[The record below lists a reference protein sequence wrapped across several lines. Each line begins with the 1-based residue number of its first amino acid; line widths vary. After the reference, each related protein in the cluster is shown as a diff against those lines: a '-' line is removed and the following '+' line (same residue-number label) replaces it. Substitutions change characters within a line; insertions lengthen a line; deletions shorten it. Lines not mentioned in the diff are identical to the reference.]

1 MSDLHALPR
10 AHADATGADQS
21 DETRATVVDFANEN
35 LERGGDGES
44 SSGQPDDESEF
55 PRSHLF
61 RTVQRHPVATAA
73 VVAAVVFV
81 GPKTIGRWGARG
93 LEAANR
99 HAAAM
104 APLVGQLMRV
114 SGRR

>member
-1 MSDLHALPR
+1 VSDLHALPR
-10 AHADATGADQS
+10 ARGDAAGPDLS
-21 DETRATVVDFANEN
+21 DDTRASAVDLADHD
-35 LERGGDGES
+35 LERASDGES